1 MDTRRNPTEHLSS
14 FVMFRLLFQF
24 SLMIDSVPVT
34 FGTVNKDQQ
43 SVTSFTLIAAT
54 ALETMDSERSLLLS

>member
-1 MDTRRNPTEHLSS
+1 
-14 FVMFRLLFQF
+14 LFQF